1 MRSNDRP
8 IGTDESQVE
17 TTSRRSVLAGLGA
30 MGVAGLAGCSGG
42 NGGSGDGGDGTT
54 TGTSESGG
62 ESYSMTIGST
72 YEPEH
77 ILVRAANRFKENI
90 EAETSGRISVQITPG
105 GSLGSSEDIIQAV
118 QSDSIEGQV
127 SGNIPVSMYAPN
139 YYFVETPFVVQ
150 DWDHFNRVWKSD
162 AFQPALEKIREEG
175 NQRNLGVV
183 YRGLRHY
190 TSNKPVKSPDDV
202 QGQNL
207 RLPQLDDWVKAWEHI
222 GASPTPVALDEL
234 YSALQQGVVDAS
246 EGPAQ
251 QVSSFSLSE
260 VQSHYSLTSHMLQT
274 GGLYVNETFL
284 SELSDSDE
292 ELVETVAADAT
303 EWASQKA
310 IDEEES
316 LIEGLSEN
324 GMTIVRDVDTE
335 AFREAG
341 LPAVKELFENKYAAS
356 WEAIRDA

>member
-1 MRSNDRP
+1 
-8 IGTDESQVE
+8 
-17 TTSRRSVLAGLGA
+17 

-42 NGGSGDGGDGTT
+42 GNGGGGDGGDGGDGTT

-105 GSLGSSEDIIQAV
+105 GSLGSEEDIIQAV

-127 SGNIPVSMYAPN
+127 GGGIPVSMYAPN
-139 YYFVETPFVVQ
+139 YYFVDTPFIIQ
-150 DWDHFNRVWKSD
+150 DWDHFKRVWESD

-175 NQRNLGVV
+175 NQRNLGLI
-183 YRGLRHY
+183 YRGIRHY

-207 RLPQLDDWVKAWEHI
+207 RLPQLDDWVKIWENI
-222 GASPTPVALDEL
+222 GPSPTPVALDEL

-260 VQSHYSLTSHMLQT
+260 VQSHYSLTSHMVQT

-284 SELSDSDE
+284 NELSDSDE

-356 WEAIRDA
+356 WEEIRDA